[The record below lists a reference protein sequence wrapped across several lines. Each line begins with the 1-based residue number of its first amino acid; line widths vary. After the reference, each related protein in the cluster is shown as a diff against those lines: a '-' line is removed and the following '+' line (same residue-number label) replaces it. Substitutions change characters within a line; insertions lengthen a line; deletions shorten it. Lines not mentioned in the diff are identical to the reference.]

1 MRVIECNFCGEAIAG
16 ADDDDLVRNFQRHVE
31 EVHSDAGFD
40 EGQIRERVADGAYDA
55 SDS

>member
-16 ADDDDLVRNFQRHVE
+16 ADDDDLVRNLQRHLE
-31 EVHSDAGFD
+31 AIHTDAGFSED
-40 EGQIRERVADGAYDA
+40 QIRARVADGAYDA